1 MYNVSL
7 CLKMITSE
15 NISKDLKEQFL
26 GRSMDYL
33 IDPTFRNINTLFVL
47 SFKNGDNDPTR
58 NSFDKYYMPL
68 VQIKDFNALIDNKTL
83 FDQPVKNKK
92 RMKNLSKCLEIMKW
106 NRFMKWNSIPQQLIS
121 QENQKKM
128 VPQCFLLLKSSKKL
142 FYEL

>member
-1 MYNVSL
+1 MVRRMYNVSL

-92 RMKNLSKCLEIMKW
+92 RMKNLSKCLEIMK
-106 NRFMKWNSIPQQLIS
+106 
-121 QENQKKM
+121 
-128 VPQCFLLLKSSKKL
+128 
-142 FYEL
+142 